1 MNNDPYSYLG
11 KFMSTSNVAK
21 GAERPKVRSV
31 GIAVKRPPEMNVS
44 AGPGKGLSQGN
55 RPIKGTGANRYSAPP
70 KGVMNG
76 DGWENKKNTPNR
88 SGPETGPS
96 QGFDSPGD
104 KKAKPLGKK
113 GVETQSPKVEK
124 KKGLAKRA
132 NIEGNESEMYEKL
145 EKKSLRSL
153 KGGGTEKELREGHNQ
168 KNWIKG
174 AIKRPGAFTKKAKA
188 AGKSVGEY
196 AREKASAPGR
206 TGKQARLA
214 MTLKKMHK

>member
-1 MNNDPYSYLG
+1 MNNDPHAYLS

-21 GAERPKVRSV
+21 GAERPKVKSA
-31 GIAVKRPPEMNVS
+31 GMAVKRPPEMNTS

-55 RPIKGTGANRYSAPP
+55 RPIKGTGANRYGPPP

-76 DGWENKKNTPNR
+76 DGWEGKKNTPSR

-96 QGFDSPGD
+96 QGFETKGD
-104 KKAKPLGKK
+104 ARARAAGKK

-124 KKGLAKRA
+124 KKGLAKTA
-132 NIEGNESEMYEKL
+132 NIEGNESERYEKL

-168 KNWIKG
+168 KNWIAG

-188 AGKSVGEY
+188 AGKGVQEY